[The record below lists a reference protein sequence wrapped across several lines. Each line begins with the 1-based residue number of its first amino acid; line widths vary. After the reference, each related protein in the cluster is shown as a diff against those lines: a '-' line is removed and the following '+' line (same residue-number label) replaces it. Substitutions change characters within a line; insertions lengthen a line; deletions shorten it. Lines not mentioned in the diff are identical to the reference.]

1 MTKKRQL
8 HIQKSEEQQ
17 LSPKVKRFRTNK
29 EVKKLKK
36 KVNSHERISEQEVDT
51 TSMKKSKKSIGN
63 NFAET
68 AKNISDPKNQ
78 KKKKNKRKRLR
89 EEKSDGDL
97 AVSMDECLE
106 EINDT
111 REVVKTLEI
120 THLQETKPEISEEV
134 KNLKPI
140 LPTVTD
146 EDKLNAINSVRK
158 QADQALSILRQFAE
172 RSMSKSLFPEVDQV
186 LHIQCVYKKPALAND
201 TPIWNK
207 RIILRQFAER
217 SMSKSLF
224 PEVDQVLH
232 IQCVYKKPALANDTP
247 IWNKRIVL
255 PHPLRNP
262 ENTTVCLIMADID
275 RSEKARF
282 DPDVDKQ
289 SRKWED
295 ILREAYG
302 ITRAHVHKILTKRQ
316 LEREYGTYL
325 EKRQLASAYD
335 IFLVDSRVAKNVWHE
350 CGKEFHKA
358 RKMPFSVDVS
368 KKSLIEQIARTYSMI
383 TLPLSPNRTRKFGDW
398 QSQPAT
404 RSSTRQ
410 RSRGNCSPFRFLMP
424 FSVDVSRKSL
434 IEQIARTYS
443 MITLPLSPNRTRVS
457 LVIGN
462 LSQPHDHLLDNVQ
475 EAIAR
480 LFDSCPGGLLNVRSL
495 YLQIVTGGPTIPI
508 YADTGSAND
517 VRLPFPKKRKDRPE
531 YQETIGELS
540 TLPEGLEVAVR
551 ADGKIRVIDSQ
562 TKKSVYYPTVNDEWE
577 QGDDLKPRIDPEKI
591 EAKRAKKLAKKK
603 RMEVMEK
610 RRARMKK
617 SLEDGTE
624 ESDVKKKKKQGF
636 DAISKALQLSEK
648 GKRITSNESH
658 PSEDRKKQHKK
669 HSKHFSLKLMK
680 RRQKHKFMK
689 KSKISA

>member
-89 EEKSDGDL
+89 KEKSDGDL
-97 AVSMDECLE
+97 AVSMDERLE

-111 REVVKTLEI
+111 REVVKALEI
-120 THLQETKPEISEEV
+120 TSEQSDEHLQEAKPEISEEV

-158 QADQALSILRQFAE
+158 QADQALS
-172 RSMSKSLFPEVDQV
+172 
-186 LHIQCVYKKPALAND
+186 
-201 TPIWNK
+201 
-207 RIILRQFAER
+207 ILRQFAER

-368 KKSLIEQIARTYSMI
+368 
-383 TLPLSPNRTRKFGDW
+383 
-398 QSQPAT
+398 
-404 RSSTRQ
+404 
-410 RSRGNCSPFRFLMP
+410 
-424 FSVDVSRKSL
+424 RKSL

-562 TKKSVYYPTVNDEWE
+562 TKKSVYYPTINDEWE

-603 RMEVMEK
+603 RRMELMEK